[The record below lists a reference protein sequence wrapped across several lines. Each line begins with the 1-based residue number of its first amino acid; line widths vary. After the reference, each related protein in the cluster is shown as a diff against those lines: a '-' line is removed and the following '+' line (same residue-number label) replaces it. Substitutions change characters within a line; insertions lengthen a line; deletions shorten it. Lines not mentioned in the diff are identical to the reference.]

1 VNTNLFHNI
10 ANLASLV
17 LAGMTAVL
25 LDSGCSQDGDG
36 LFDCSTSF
44 INPTY
49 TTAAIAALQ
58 VIKIIVNV
66 LRDGLDGLAKP
77 QPPVQARTIARRRG
91 ATSLDKSV
99 CP

>member
-1 VNTNLFHNI
+1 MNTNLFHNI
-10 ANLASLV
+10 ANVTSLA

-25 LDSGCSQDGDG
+25 LASGCNQDGDG
-36 LFDCSTSF
+36 LFDCTTSF

-58 VIKIIVNV
+58 VIKIIVNI

-77 QPPVQARTIARRRG
+77 QPPVQARTITRRSG
-91 ATSLDKSV
+91 AAALDKSV
-99 CP
+99 CR